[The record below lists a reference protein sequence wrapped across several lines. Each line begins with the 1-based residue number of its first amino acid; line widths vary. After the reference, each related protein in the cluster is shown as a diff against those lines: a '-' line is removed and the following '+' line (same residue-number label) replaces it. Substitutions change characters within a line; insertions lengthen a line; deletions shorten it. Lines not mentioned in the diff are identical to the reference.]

1 MSAKCFIFLSLINS
15 LNGNLFQKVFSTLIK
30 FLFEFVQKNEKYRPH
45 SRRELINNRLNRKIK
60 YFLTK
65 FN

>member
-1 MSAKCFIFLSLINS
+1 MFLSLINI
-15 LNGNLFQKVFSTLIK
+15 LDGNLFQKVFSILIK

-45 SRRELINNRLNRKIK
+45 SPHELINNRLDRKNQV
-60 YFLTK
+60 F